1 MKATTLKTITAA
13 QFKKLSNTK
22 KRVLI
27 AKDVIAQIKRKKLV
41 PTRGS
46 VLVIDNVDINSIKYE
61 PVQPLLTKAKKC
73 EVCAK
78 GSVICSLIGK
88 FNHAVSNHVFE
99 MYHAVYHNR
108 QELDTKN
115 IFGNDLWQ
123 ELECQFEGNSDYRTG
138 NVHRLLGSTFL
149 DVVGKKSLLSL
160 MKNLI
165 ENNGKLK
172 VKGKLIG

>member
-46 VLVIDNVDINSIKYE
+46 VLVIDKVDINSIKYE

-88 FNHAVSNHVFE
+88 FNHAVSHHVFD
-99 MYHAVYHNR
+99 MYHGAYSTH

-115 IFGNDLWQ
+115 IFGVDLWQ
-123 ELECQFEGNSDYRTG
+123 ELECQFEGNSDYRTS
-138 NVHRLLGSTFL
+138 NVHRLLDSDNL
-149 DVVGKKSLLSL
+149 KVVGKKSLLSL